1 MRIELGANWFE
12 SQSEEWILPGLLCDS
27 LTLISG
33 EPKSGKTSLACHIVR
48 ALIENSEILGRLPNR
63 LQSTVAWMGFDLGW
77 DRELKER
84 LPDIYQQIYFIGP
97 LHWSKVS
104 EWNEVMHSLR
114 EKGVTLLVID
124 HLYGLGAGE
133 ELDKQYQVQQVL
145 SPINALCRQFGISVL
160 LLTQASRTGTGRAA
174 HSVAIEGMARWLI
187 RIKGTTTKSR
197 TLEMVGNNAPTETLK
212 VKLNPKELVLVSSK
226 EPEAP
231 EKKRDNGFLPNRARY
246 ILKNS
251 PMEVRFTPTNL
262 GKWLAGQDLGIKS
275 ARAGRASIY
284 ELLDSGL
291 LGRIEESGE
300 ITAGPKLLTEL
311 TAV

>member
-1 MRIELGANWFE
+1 MRIALGANWFE
-12 SQSEEWILPGLLCDS
+12 SESEEWVLPGLLCDS

-63 LQSTVAWMGFDLGW
+63 PNSTVAWMGFDFQW
-77 DRELKER
+77 DRELKDR
-84 LPDIYQQIYFIGP
+84 LPDIYERIYFAEP
-97 LHWSKVS
+97 LHWSKAS
-104 EWNEVMHSLR
+104 EWNELMHTLR
-114 EKGVTLLVID
+114 ENGVSLLVID

-187 RIKGTTTKSR
+187 RIKGTTSKTR
-197 TLEMVGNNAPTETLK
+197 TLETVGNNAPTENIK
-212 VKLNPKELVLVSSK
+212 IKLNPKEIFLVSSK
-226 EPEAP
+226 DSEAP
-231 EKKRDNGFLPNRARY
+231 EKKRDNGLLPNRARF
-246 ILKNS
+246 ILRNAPS
-251 PMEVRFTPTNL
+251 EVRYSPTKM
-262 GKWLAGQDLGIKS
+262 GDWLASQGMGIKS
-275 ARAGRASIY
+275 SKAGRAAIY
-284 ELLDSGL
+284 DLLACELLTRL
-291 LGRIEESGE
+291 TETEE
-300 ITAGPKLLTEL
+300 ITAGPKLVTEL